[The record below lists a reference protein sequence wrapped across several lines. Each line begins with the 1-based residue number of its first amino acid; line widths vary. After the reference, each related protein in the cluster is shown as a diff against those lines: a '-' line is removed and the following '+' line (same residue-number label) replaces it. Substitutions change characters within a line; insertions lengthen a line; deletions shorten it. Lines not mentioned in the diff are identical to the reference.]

1 MSKSRTLLSVGGYRP
16 SYSNTL
22 SDIFEVKTATPED
35 PVTLDVSTQ
44 TKKKEPEISMN
55 TPPKP
60 DPSHEKQDPE
70 KIMKALLSDVSAYL
84 DSFLQKITRLYQSR
98 LLQIRK
104 WDLD

>member
-1 MSKSRTLLSVGGYRP
+1 
-16 SYSNTL
+16 
-22 SDIFEVKTATPED
+22 
-35 PVTLDVSTQ
+35 
-44 TKKKEPEISMN
+44 MN

-60 DPSHEKQDPE
+60 DPSHEKQHPE